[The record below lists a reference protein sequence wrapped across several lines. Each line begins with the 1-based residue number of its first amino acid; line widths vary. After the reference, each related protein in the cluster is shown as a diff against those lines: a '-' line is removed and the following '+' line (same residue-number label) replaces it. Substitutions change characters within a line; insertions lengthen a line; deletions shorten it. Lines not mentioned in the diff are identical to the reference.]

1 MVDREE
7 LLSRQKALGD
17 FGEFVL
23 DNDDLQKI
31 LDEAC
36 RIVAEALKADFAKI
50 VQIDRKSR
58 NGLIRAGVGWKPGIV
73 GHERIEIGERSSEA
87 YAIKTTEPV
96 VTQDIEAED
105 RFEFPRF
112 MREHGVAAIVNV
124 PILLPGREP
133 WGLLEV
139 DSKEPRD
146 FGQEDIEFLR
156 TYAMVLGPVIDR
168 LGTVADLAES
178 GERLR
183 LVLENARR
191 FAIVIT
197 DTDDRITDWLGDS
210 EAIFGWSAEEMI
222 GQSMDRIFTL
232 EDREAGVPKRELAQ
246 ARREGCAPDIR
257 WHVTKDGGRV
267 FLDGQAVV
275 LRDTSGAVR
284 GYMKIAQDVT
294 DRARNEERQA
304 VLLAEL
310 QHRVRN
316 VLAMVRSLVR
326 RTLDGAV
333 SIEDAGR
340 EIEGRL
346 DALARTQ
353 ALLTRALGIGVDL
366 EGIIKDEL
374 EAQSAQEEQVTIS
387 GPQIEL
393 APKAAEV
400 VTLVLHELTTNA
412 AKYGALRQEG
422 ARLFVG
428 WRVDEEREPPLLR
441 LNWRETG
448 VSIPAS
454 GGRRSGFGTELI
466 KRKVPYELKGSGRI
480 EFHVDGVEAEIELP
494 LVEGTSV
501 LQTGEPL

>member
-1 MVDREE
+1 
-7 LLSRQKALGD
+7 
-17 FGEFVL
+17 
-23 DNDDLQKI
+23 
-31 LDEAC
+31 
-36 RIVAEALKADFAKI
+36 
-50 VQIDRKSR
+50 
-58 NGLIRAGVGWKPGIV
+58 
-73 GHERIEIGERSSEA
+73 
-87 YAIKTTEPV
+87 
-96 VTQDIEAED
+96 
-105 RFEFPRF
+105 

-146 FGQEDIEFLR
+146 FGQEDIEYLR

-168 LGTVADLAES
+168 LGTVADLEES

-183 LVLENARR
+183 LILENARR

-232 EDREAGVPKRELAQ
+232 EDRKAGVPGRELAQ
-246 ARREGCAPDIR
+246 ARREGCAPNIR
-257 WHVTKDGGRV
+257 WHATKDGGRV

-275 LRDTSGAVR
+275 LRDSSGAVR

-294 DRARNEERQA
+294 DRARNEERQS

-366 EGIIKDEL
+366 AGMVKDEL
-374 EAQSAQEEQVTIS
+374 GAQSAEEEQVIVA
-387 GPQIEL
+387 GPQVEL

-400 VTLVLHELTTNA
+400 VTLVLHELATNA

-428 WRVDEEREPPLLR
+428 WRIDEEQKPPRLR

-454 GGRRSGFGTELI
+454 SERRSGFGTELI

-480 EFHVDGVEAEIELP
+480 DFHADGVEAEIEFP

-501 LQTGEPL
+501 LQTGEPS